1 MNKDFYRHDF
11 ECSPVECGCG
21 GNYIDY
27 KIVDI
32 VQSLKDSVK
41 REINIISGYRCEKY
55 NNIVG
60 ISDSFHTKGQ
70 AVDLEI
76 PEDSE
81 KKLPAMKSNEI
92 INLVKGLFKD
102 VYIYAIDEYKIHIDI
117 RSNKDPKS
125 VKIVKNITNANL
137 IMAHGN
143 NFLDIA
149 NYIIMKS
156 LTNVIDRNIDVVKNK
171 VENFVSHSIGI
182 QIMEDNK
189 KNLPKMRSVELK
201 NILEK
206 IFGNLLYL
214 HELDEYTLIIDS
226 RSL

>member
-1 MNKDFYRHDF
+1 
-11 ECSPVECGCG
+11 
-21 GNYIDY
+21 
-27 KIVDI
+27 
-32 VQSLKDSVK
+32 
-41 REINIISGYRCEKY
+41 
-55 NNIVG
+55 
-60 ISDSFHTKGQ
+60 
-70 AVDLEI
+70 
-76 PEDSE
+76 
-81 KKLPAMKSNEI
+81 MKSNEI

-226 RSL
+226 RNL